1 MTLQVNA
8 KVTLEVELKDLG
20 SWDDKCTI
28 GQIHVQARRA
38 AQAHLQKALAGWAGL
53 GPTFKSIEITTQ
65 EVDK

>member
-8 KVTLEVELKDLG
+8 KVTLEVELRDLG
-20 SWDDKCTI
+20 NWGNECTI
-28 GQIHVQARRA
+28 GQIHTQARRA
-38 AQAHLQKALAGWAGL
+38 AQAHLQKALAGWAGP